1 MILTLNVIHAGF
13 GGEDSLNLPLMDP
26 SLEAYLLQKD
36 EESDEVR
43 NQLVELKSRPFDT
56 CTHPV
61 NLHPMF
67 LF

>member
-1 MILTLNVIHAGF
+1 MFYIPGKKCKKKARCYSTPKILTLSVIHAGF

-43 NQLVELKSRPFDT
+43 
-56 CTHPV
+56 
-61 NLHPMF
+61 
-67 LF
+67 

>member
-1 MILTLNVIHAGF
+1 MFYIPGKAMFKMPEVIQLLNRILTLNVIHAGF

-43 NQLVELKSRPFDT
+43 
-56 CTHPV
+56 
-61 NLHPMF
+61 
-67 LF
+67 

>member
-1 MILTLNVIHAGF
+1 MAHVLHPRKSHVQNARSYSTPRLLTLNVIHAGF

-43 NQLVELKSRPFDT
+43 
-56 CTHPV
+56 
-61 NLHPMF
+61 
-67 LF
+67 

>member
-1 MILTLNVIHAGF
+1 MFYIPGKATFKMPKVIQLLNRILTLNVIHAGF

-43 NQLVELKSRPFDT
+43 
-56 CTHPV
+56 
-61 NLHPMF
+61 
-67 LF
+67 

>member
-1 MILTLNVIHAGF
+1 MFYIPGKAMFKMPKVIQLLNRILTLNVIHAGF

-43 NQLVELKSRPFDT
+43 
-56 CTHPV
+56 
-61 NLHPMF
+61 
-67 LF
+67 